1 MAGALIMVLALVIVI
16 PTGVLVT
23 SAIVAALL
31 GQTTKADVDRR
42 FADTEYL
49 EMS

>member
-1 MAGALIMVLALVIVI
+1 MAVVLVLVI
-16 PTGVLVT
+16 PMGVLLT